1 MFKNKIYIENDF
13 GFFIG
18 FFKDNTYHKHYA
30 IQISIAANDSLI
42 ITNQDE
48 VEFKNSNCLIKSNVS
63 HKLSCKENQLLILV
77 NPSSSFGHY
86 LTQGISDDIGV
97 FNHPLSDRLKNYVQQ
112 YNDKTIDINLF
123 NEQVKKSIQSFNCAC
138 NDFNHFNDKRIY
150 NALAYIEAN
159 YDRVV
164 SLKEVAATCHLSP
177 SRFLHLFKD
186 KTGITFRRAQ
196 LWIKIAKSFKSLP
209 KQSITETA
217 HQYGFTDSAHY
228 SKIFKQNFGFS
239 PKMFLKK

>member
-18 FFKDNTYHKHYA
+18 VFKNNTYHKHYA
-30 IQISIAANDSLI
+30 IQISIAVNDSLV
-42 ITNQDE
+42 ITN
-48 VEFKNSNCLIKSNVS
+48 SNNEAYSYSSCLIKSNVP
-63 HKLSCKENQLLILV
+63 HKLSCSDNQLLILV

-86 LTQGISDDIGV
+86 LTQEISEDISV
-97 FNHPLSDRLKNYVQQ
+97 FNHTLSTRLKTYIQQ
-112 YNDKTIDINLF
+112 YTEGEISIKMF

-150 NALAYIEAN
+150 KALQYIEAN

-164 SLKEVAATCHLSP
+164 SLDEVASACYLSP

-196 LWIKIAKSFKSLP
+196 LWVKVTKSFKSLP
-209 KQSITETA
+209 KQSITQTA